1 MVITFS
7 ENAWEDYLYWQKTD
21 KRILNK
27 INRLIK
33 DIKRDPFEGTGK
45 PEPLKYDLA
54 GLWSR
59 RIDHEHRIVYQV
71 SNDNLMIYACKFHY
85 D

>member
-7 ENAWEDYLYWQKTD
+7 ENAWEDFLYWQKTD
-21 KRILNK
+21 KRVLKK
-27 INRLIK
+27 INNLIK
-33 DIKRDPFEGTGK
+33 DIIKSPFEGVSK

-54 GLWSR
+54 GLCLR

-71 SNDNLMIYACKFHY
+71 NNDNILIYACRFHY